1 MKPSITELVSVILA
15 KIRENPREP
24 QSESGLRSWLKRQGY
39 NKRDIDA
46 AIKLV
51 RPRFGP
57 RPHVSEY
64 RPGAVRSLSLL
75 EEHKLTSE
83 ARDALARLEMYELID
98 PFEREMILDRM
109 HQFEGPVGLQELD
122 YLLSWIV
129 CGGRDVEFQQ
139 AISQVLDGQGGM
151 LS

>member
-1 MKPSITELVSVILA
+1 MKPSVTELVSVILA
-15 KIRENPREP
+15 KIRENPGEP
-24 QSESGLRSWLKRQGY
+24 QSENGLRSWLRLQGY

-51 RPRFGP
+51 RPRFVARP
-57 RPHVSEY
+57 RVAEY
-64 RPGAVRSLSLL
+64 RPGSVRSLSLL
-75 EEHKLTSE
+75 EEHKLTPE
-83 ARDALARLEMYELID
+83 ARDALARLDMYELID

-109 HQFEGPVGLQELD
+109 HQFEGVVGLQELD
-122 YLLSWIV
+122 YLVSWIV

-139 AISQVLDGQGGM
+139 AISQVLDGQSGM